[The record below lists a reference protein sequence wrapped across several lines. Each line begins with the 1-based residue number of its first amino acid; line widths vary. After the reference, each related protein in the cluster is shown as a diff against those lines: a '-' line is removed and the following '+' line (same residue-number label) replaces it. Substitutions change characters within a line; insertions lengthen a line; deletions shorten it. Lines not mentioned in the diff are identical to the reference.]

1 VVINEKDL
9 GLQKGVT
16 FNNRRIEKMVRKEN
30 NQAAIQSHKFGNQ
43 SKFSLDNLEIIEKL
57 SFFGRSRGVF
67 AKINPN

>member
-43 SKFSLDNLEIIEKL
+43 SKFSLDNL
-57 SFFGRSRGVF
+57 
-67 AKINPN
+67 AKSSKN